1 MLLVRYM
8 KRSVSE
14 SKPFQ
19 SSSKVEIPVRARR
32 EGRLSRSKLNQVFL
46 IDSDAELFMY
56 LIQCIRF
63 GSGKVQRL
71 NRALHWPVFFKEIMK
86 QDLLFYFV
94 SFVRRGKLNT
104 EKPKWDRGKEMA

>member
-32 EGRLSRSKLNQVFL
+32 EGRLSRSKLNQAFL

-71 NRALHWPVFFKEIMK
+71 N
-86 QDLLFYFV
+86 Q
-94 SFVRRGKLNT
+94 RRSKVDPKAKFPAGLG
-104 EKPKWDRGKEMA
+104 EKNG